1 MFDVHYKHSTD
12 LSTCGWPGCWWWRGA
27 DLLRLLNLKENF
39 SFSFLSLAR
48 WRSWWRL
55 VRGPQLRS
63 VTSPEEGLGTTSIL
77 LLRSVLALV
86 QINFTMAA
94 ANFLHMFTGD

>member
-12 LSTCGWPGCWWWRGA
+12 LSTCGWACWWWRGA

-94 ANFLHMFTGD
+94 ANFLHMFTRD